1 MSVLSKLEQENQY
14 LQMELKFLKSKIDD
28 QLKQLKMEYKKGY
41 IDGFRS
47 GYEKKLDEKT
57 NKIY

>member
-1 MSVLSKLEQENQY
+1 MNVLSKLEQENQY

-28 QLKQLKMEYKKGY
+28 QLKQLKLEYKKGY
-41 IDGFRS
+41 MDGFRS